1 MPGAIGVSSKQG
13 RTWRPENS
21 RSCATESFIDVSVRL
36 DFSTLALN
44 RLVRELVLVV
54 LLANV
59 GAARVTMGCGMPNC
73 GRSPN
78 HHGNALC

>member
-21 RSCATESFIDVSVRL
+21 RSRATESFIDFSVRL
-36 DFSTLALN
+36 GFSTLALN
-44 RLVRELVLVV
+44 RLARELVLVV
-54 LLANV
+54 LLAHV
-59 GAARVTMGCGMPNC
+59 GAARVTLGCGTLNC